1 MEKENFDNCI
11 GKKIR
16 NLRHKINWSQ
26 GEVAV
31 QMNISIPAFSKIENG
46 ITDINIRRLN
56 QIADLLGVSAHEL
69 LRGVQKE
76 FLDVKSPSTVI
87 TDLKE
92 AILQRELDIIKIQKK
107 LIDLYEE
114 AENLNK
120 ERLKDQ

>member
-46 ITDINIRRLN
+46 ITDINIKRLN
-56 QIADLLGVSAHEL
+56 QIANLLGVSAHEL

>member
-11 GKKIR
+11 GKKIK

-46 ITDINIRRLN
+46 ITDINIKRLN
-56 QIADLLGVSAHEL
+56 QIANLLGVSAHEL

>member
-11 GKKIR
+11 GKKIK

-46 ITDINIRRLN
+46 ITDINIKRLN
-56 QIADLLGVSAHEL
+56 QIANLLGVSAHEL
-69 LRGVQKE
+69 LRGVQKG

>member
-46 ITDINIRRLN
+46 ITDINIKRLN
-56 QIADLLGVSAHEL
+56 QIANLLGVSAHEL
-69 LRGVQKE
+69 LRGVQKG

>member
-46 ITDINIRRLN
+46 ITDINIKRLN
-56 QIADLLGVSAHEL
+56 QIANLLGVSAHEL

-92 AILQRELDIIKIQKK
+92 AILQREQDIIKIQKK

>member
-11 GKKIR
+11 GKKIK

-46 ITDINIRRLN
+46 ITDINIKRLN
-56 QIADLLGVSAHEL
+56 QIANLLGVSAHEL

-76 FLDVKSPSTVI
+76 RILRC
-87 TDLKE
+87 KE
-92 AILQRELDIIKIQKK
+92 PF
-107 LIDLYEE
+107 YG
-114 AENLNK
+114 NY
-120 ERLKDQ
+120 RLKRSYTPERARYYQNSEKVNRPL

>member
-46 ITDINIRRLN
+46 ITDINIKRLN
-56 QIADLLGVSAHEL
+56 QIANLLGVSAHEL

-87 TDLKE
+87 TELKE
-92 AILQRELDIIKIQKK
+92 AILQREQDIIKIQKK

>member
-31 QMNISIPAFSKIENG
+31 QMNISILAFSKIENG
-46 ITDINIRRLN
+46 ITDINIKRLN
-56 QIADLLGVSAHEL
+56 QIANLLGVSAHEL

-92 AILQRELDIIKIQKK
+92 AILQREQDIIKIQKK

>member
-46 ITDINIRRLN
+46 ITDINIKRLN
-56 QIADLLGVSAHEL
+56 QIAHLLGVSAHEL